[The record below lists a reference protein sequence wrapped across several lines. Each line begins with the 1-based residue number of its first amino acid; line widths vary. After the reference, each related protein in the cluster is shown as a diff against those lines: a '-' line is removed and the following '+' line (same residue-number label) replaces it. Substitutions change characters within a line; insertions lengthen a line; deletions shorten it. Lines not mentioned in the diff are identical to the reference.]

1 MGSMQLT
8 RMGYREFVAFMA
20 VSTMTIAMAIDV
32 MLPALGEMKEAF
44 GLEPSDNSI
53 ALTVT
58 VYFVGLAVAQL
69 GYGPL
74 ADHYGR
80 KSVLYL
86 GLGIYLLGAAGST
99 LAPSLTML
107 LISRFVWGVGA
118 ASMRVLGNT
127 LVRDVFEGNR
137 MARVMSLVM
146 TVFLLGPIV
155 APLVGQGLLQLGS
168 WRFVF
173 GAGTALALVVFFWS
187 FRLNETLNPADR
199 LPLGFARTA
208 DAFRAVLGTHETL
221 WFSLALTFV
230 FGNLLMFL
238 ASSELLFDVVYD
250 RADMFAVMFSATSLA
265 GAAVALANARVVERI
280 GASTMMRGAAV
291 VSVAAGAMLTAVS
304 LAGGGAPPFWLW
316 WPLVTVLTTTFS
328 ILIPMGNTLAM
339 QPMGH
344 LAGVAAAVVGTL
356 AMGGGSLL
364 GAVVDRFLSDSVT
377 PQSIAFLLFSA
388 MALGCI
394 AVARRGREGV
404 RRAARTEDSVG

>member
-1 MGSMQLT
+1 MGPVQLT

-20 VSTMTIAMAIDV
+20 TSSMTIAMAIDV
-32 MLPALGEMKEAF
+32 MLPALGEMKESF
-44 GLEPSDNSI
+44 GLDPSDNSI

-74 ADHYGR
+74 ADRYGR
-80 KSVLYL
+80 KAVLYL

-99 LAPSLTML
+99 LAPSLSVL
-107 LISRFVWGVGA
+107 LASRFVWGVGA

-127 LVRDVFEGNR
+127 IVRDVFEGNR

-155 APLVGQGLLQLGS
+155 APLIGQGLLQLGS

-173 GAGTALALVVFFWS
+173 AAGSVLALIVFLWS

-208 DAFRAVLGTHETL
+208 EAFTAVLRTRETL

-238 ASSELLFDVVYD
+238 ASSELLFDVVYG
-250 RADMFAVMFSATSLA
+250 RAEMFAVMFSATSLA

-280 GASTMMRGAAV
+280 GAATMMRGAAV
-291 VSVAAGAMLTAVS
+291 VSVAAGAALTGVS
-304 LAGGGAPPFWLW
+304 VAAGGAPPFWVW
-316 WPLVTVLTTTFS
+316 WPLVTLLTTTFS

-339 QPMGH
+339 QPMGR
-344 LAGVAAAVVGTL
+344 LAGVAAAVIGTL

-364 GAVVDRFLSDSVT
+364 GAIVDRFLSDSVT
-377 PQSIAFLLFSA
+377 PQSIGFLVFSA
-388 MALGCI
+388 MAFVCI
-394 AVARRGREGV
+394 TVARRS
-404 RRAARTEDSVG
+404 AAVPAPDAETTESLG